1 MPQLRSL
8 FFAALTLGWTSALAD
23 RQEPHNYDLQDVN
36 WHLSYNADTRTI
48 HGDVVNTITVKDRRA
63 YSVWFDCGP
72 LTIERVEVD
81 GRKTTCDLE
90 HERLNVNL
98 PSPAHNGQKL
108 KVRIVYSGSPTAGV
122 YFVDA
127 EHAYPAKVGM
137 VYTQGEAED
146 NRYWLPTY
154 DFPDDKATAEC
165 TIDVPPGRFALSNGK
180 LLGID
185 KKKDRWTYHWK
196 IAEPISTY
204 LISFVA
210 GDYSEGR
217 ESLGSLPV
225 LWYVPRG
232 TERWGAAAFAGTNK
246 MIDLY
251 DHLTGFNYP
260 FEKFSQS
267 AVADFMF
274 GGMEN
279 ASCVTQTI
287 NALHKPENEPLA
299 NSEGL
304 VAHELAHQWFGDT
317 VTCADWSQAWLN
329 EGFASFMP
337 SFWFRK
343 SRGQDEFDAQRYGT
357 FQGALASQAA
367 TKRPVVSNRYEVPM
381 DLFDGQIYGG
391 GAARL
396 FTLMGQ
402 IGEKTFWRGVKEYLN
417 EYKFKNVTT
426 EKFFDVMSRVSK
438 RDLSTFRDQY
448 FHSADVPEYHV
459 SRDGPNVL
467 IKQAAPGYDLDLNV
481 SFLGMDDI
489 EKELPVH
496 VHGPETV
503 VHAPGLEGDVAVLDY
518 PVTSMVRI
526 VYDGTFSSQDLL
538 RIYRLAP
545 NAAGKLAA
553 IARFGTEISDADLLD
568 VARSEKSRPVLIE
581 LVGKLKQNAVPFLVQ
596 LTHGFDREVANA
608 AVEALGRFPDDP
620 QAADRLAEVW
630 TRDSNEMIRHT
641 ALEGLLNAAK
651 DDKWAKSAWQTDS
664 QYDMFR
670 SSALQWWA
678 ANDQKVGR
686 EKCLEV
692 LAGPPNEPLKTAAI
706 RQLAVLHDAPG
717 EHVVFDILM
726 KLAAG
731 HSYGTRMAA
740 VSALA
745 AYGDPKAISV
755 IEPLTKSSLFFTH
768 RAAEGAIAQL
778 KKKPEGG

>member
-8 FFAALTLGWTSALAD
+8 LLIASLASSAALAD

-36 WHLSYNADTRTI
+36 WHISYSADARVI
-48 HGDVVNTITVKDRRA
+48 HGDVVNTITVKERRA
-63 YSVWFDCGP
+63 DSVWFDCGP

-81 GRKTTCDLE
+81 GKKATTQLE
-90 HERLNVNL
+90 HDRLTVSL
-98 PSPAHNGQKL
+98 PSPAHDGQKL
-108 KVRIVYSGSPTAGV
+108 KVRIVYRGSPTAGV

-127 EHAYPAKVGM
+127 EHAYPAKTGM

-165 TIDVPPGRFALSNGK
+165 TIDVPPGQFALSNGK
-180 LLGID
+180 LLGIEKRND
-185 KKKDRWTYHWK
+185 KWTYHWK

-210 GDYSEGR
+210 GDYTEGK
-217 ESLGSLPV
+217 ESLGKLPV

-232 TERWGAAAFAGTNK
+232 TEEWGRAAFAGTNK
-246 MIDLY
+246 MIDEY

-287 NALHKPENEPLA
+287 DALHKPQNEPLA

-317 VTCADWSQAWLN
+317 VTCADWSHAWLN
-329 EGFASFMP
+329 EGFASFLP
-337 SFWFRK
+337 SFWFRE
-343 SRGQDEFDAQRYGT
+343 SRGQDEYDNQRYGT
-357 FQGALASQAA
+357 FQGALASQAG

-402 IGEKTFWRGVKEYLN
+402 LGEKTFWRGVKEYLN

-426 EKFFDVMSRVSK
+426 EKFFEVMSRVSK
-438 RDLSTFRDQY
+438 KSLDTFREQY
-448 FHSADVPEYHV
+448 FYSSAVPEYHV
-459 SRDGPNVL
+459 SREGSNVV
-467 IKQAAPGYDLDLNV
+467 IKQAEPGYDLDLKI
-481 SFLGMDDI
+481 SFLGLDNV
-489 EKELPVH
+489 EKEMPVH
-496 VHGPETV
+496 VHGAETV
-503 VHAPGLEGDVAVLDY
+503 VHAPGLDGDLAVLDY
-518 PVTSMVRI
+518 PVTAMVKI
-526 VYDGTFSSQDLL
+526 TYDGTYASQDLL
-538 RIYRLAP
+538 RIFRLAP
-545 NAAGKLAA
+545 NAAAKRTA
-553 IARFGTEISDADLLD
+553 IDRFGSAISDADLLD
-568 VARSEKSRPVLIE
+568 VARSEKSRPVLLALI
-581 LVGKLKQNAVPFLVQ
+581 GMLKRNAVPFLVQ

-608 AVEALGRFPDDP
+608 AVDALGKFADDP
-620 QAADRLAEVW
+620 QAGERLTQIW
-630 TRDSNEMIRHT
+630 TRDSNEMIRET
-641 ALEGLLNAAK
+641 ALEGLLNGAK
-651 DDKWAKSAWQTDS
+651 DDQWARSAWQTDS

-670 SSALQWWA
+670 SSALQWWVRH
-678 ANDQKVGR
+678 DPKVGR

-706 RQLAVLHDAPG
+706 RHLGGLKDAEG
-717 EHVVFDILM
+717 EHVVFDVLM

-731 HSYGTRMAA
+731 NSYGTRMSA
-740 VSALA
+740 VGALA
-745 AYGDPKAISV
+745 SYGDPRAIAV
-755 IEPLTKSSLFFTH
+755 IEPLTKSSLFFTR
-768 RAAEGAIAQL
+768 RAASGAIAELQR
-778 KKKPEGG
+778 KK